1 MNHHEGTAGPPRG
14 VSVRK
19 IEASHDS
26 GETPPPTNDLRA
38 RLNAALEGRYR
49 LEEVLGRGGAAVVYR
64 AYDIKH
70 ERRVALKVLHPEVCA
85 TVGSERFLRE
95 IKFAAKL
102 SHPHILPVHDSDTV
116 DGLAFYVMPEVG
128 DGSVRQ
134 RVNRDGPLPVA
145 DVLNLLRDVLDAL
158 HHAHQRG
165 IVHRDIKP
173 DNVMVSGR
181 HALVADFGVAKAL
194 TEAAERSVVDTAGTA
209 IGTPA
214 YMAPEQAAADPGID
228 HRADIYSVGVLAY
241 EMLTGL
247 PPFRGVSARAVLSA
261 HLTKDPEP
269 VTLHREE
276 VPPGLERFVMRCL
289 AKDPA
294 DRFQSA
300 AEATAALEADVGG
313 FVDSGSMR
321 ATGAVRRFPR
331 RGLVG
336 AGILVAVLLAGWWL
350 RVPSAAVA
358 SDRPLVVVLPFE
370 NLGPPEDDY
379 FANGVS
385 SAITARLSALGS
397 LGVISRASAA
407 QYGAREFTPQAIAR
421 ELGVDFILAGTIQ
434 RERPSDPRSRV
445 RIIPQLIH
453 AADGRQL
460 WATVYDQNL
469 VEVFRV
475 QSEIAER
482 VARALDVTVREA
494 DRRHMSTRPTRDLE
508 AYELYLRGHDYLE
521 GNVGTGDANAR
532 RIAIDFF
539 ERALRRDRTFALAWA
554 EMSLAHIWLF
564 RFFVDPSD
572 RRLGLAKAAVDSAL
586 ALHPDLPAAHLAL
599 GYFYSWGATPDLD
612 LARREFQR
620 VLQGEPNNA
629 DALTQLAALQAG
641 GGDWDAALR
650 NAALAVELDPRR
662 PDWAE
667 AAGWFHLVARRY
679 GDAERYLNRALELAP
694 DMASAYQGK
703 LALVLRWRGD
713 TARARLVAAEMRD
726 RVTEGEVA
734 LALIRVAPELV
745 GTGAYDALFES
756 LTPASVSGPF
766 PFDYLHAKAEFY
778 RLRGRGREAV
788 TYSDSLLAAVQQV
801 ARLRPS
807 DPVVHMFRGRAFAG
821 VGRTAEAL
829 EEARHLEELIVLS
842 QDALR
847 TATMR
852 STLVWIYAMAS
863 EPDRAMD
870 HVEQLL
876 RVPSLFSVPYLRV
889 ADPPN
894 DLRSHPRYRRLVGDA
909 VAGPAGSARP
919 AA

>member
-1 MNHHEGTAGPPRG
+1 MNHHQDAPGSPRG
-14 VSVRK
+14 VTVRK
-19 IEASHDS
+19 IEASYDS
-26 GETPPPTNDLRA
+26 GDTPAPINDLRA
-38 RLNAALEGRYR
+38 RLNAALAGRYR

-64 AYDIKH
+64 AYDVKH

-116 DGLAFYVMPEVG
+116 DGLAFYVMPEVA
-128 DGSVRQ
+128 DGSIRQ
-134 RVNRDGPLPVA
+134 RVNKHGPLPVA
-145 DVLNLLRDVLDAL
+145 DAVGVLRDVLDAL

-194 TEAAERSVVDTAGTA
+194 TEAAERPDVDTAGTA

-241 EMLTGL
+241 ELLTGL

-269 VTLHREE
+269 VTLHRED
-276 VPPGLERFVMRCL
+276 VPPALERFVMRCL

-294 DRFQSA
+294 ERFQSA
-300 AEATAALEADVGG
+300 AEASAALEAEMGELVG
-313 FVDSGSMR
+313 SGSTR
-321 ATGAVRRFPR
+321 ATAAVRRVGR

-336 AGILVAVLLAGWWL
+336 IAILAVVVLVGWWL
-350 RVPSAAVA
+350 RGPSAAVA
-358 SDRPLVVVLPFE
+358 SDRPLVVVLPFD
-370 NLGPPEDDY
+370 NLGPGEDEY

-385 SAITARLSALGS
+385 SAITARLSSLGS
-397 LGVISRASAA
+397 LGVISRSSAT
-407 QYGAREFTPQAIAR
+407 QYRAGGFTPQALAQ
-421 ELGVDFILAGTIQ
+421 ELGVDYILAGTIQ
-434 RERPSDPRSRV
+434 RERPTDPRSRV
-445 RIIPQLIH
+445 RIIPQLIR

-460 WATVYDQNL
+460 WATVYDQDV

-494 DRRHMSTRPTRDLE
+494 DRRHMTTRPTDDLA

-521 GNVGTGDANAR
+521 GKVGTGDANAR

-539 ERALRRDRTFALAWA
+539 ERALERDPRFALAWA
-554 EMSLAHIWLF
+554 ELSLAHIWLF

-572 RRLGLAKAAVDSAL
+572 RRLTLAKAAVDSAL
-586 ALHPDLPAAHLAL
+586 ALQPDLPTAHLAL
-599 GYFYSWGATPDLD
+599 GYYYSWSATPDPV
-612 LARREFQR
+612 LARDEFER
-620 VLQGEPNNA
+620 VLQGEPSNA
-629 DALTQLAALQAG
+629 DALTQMAALQAG
-641 GGDWDAALR
+641 SGDWDGALR
-650 NAALAVELDPRR
+650 HAALAVELDPRR

-667 AAGWFHLVARRY
+667 TAGWFHLMTRRY
-679 GDAERYLNRALELAP
+679 AEAERYFDRALELAP
-694 DMASAYQGK
+694 DMASAHQGK

-713 TARARLVAAEMRD
+713 TLRARRVAAEMRE
-726 RVTEGEVA
+726 RVTDGEVA
-734 LALIRVAPELV
+734 LALVRVAPELIV
-745 GTGAYDALFES
+745 TGAYDGLFES
-756 LTPASVSGPF
+756 LTPASVSGPL
-766 PFDYLHAKAEFY
+766 PFDYLHAKAEFF
-778 RLRGRGREAV
+778 RLRGRAREAV
-788 TYSDSLLAAVQQV
+788 TYSDSLLSAVQQV

-807 DPVVHMFRGRAFAG
+807 DPVVHMFRGRAFAA
-821 VGRTAEAL
+821 VGRKADAL
-829 EEARHLEELIVLS
+829 EEAQHLEELIGES
-842 QDALR
+842 RDALR
-847 TATMR
+847 ATTMR
-852 STLVWIYAMAS
+852 STLVWIYAMAG
-863 EPDRAMD
+863 EPDRAME

-876 RVPSLFSVPYLRV
+876 RVPSLISVPYLRV

-894 DLRSHPRYRRLVGDA
+894 DLRSHPRYRRLIGEA
-909 VAGPAGSARP
+909 VAGVPGAERP